1 MEEISIRLLLLED
14 DEVDRLAFERFVK
27 NERIPYDYRC
37 TGSVAIAQDLL
48 RTDSFDAVIMDYQL
62 SDGTAFDVFGSVPG
76 DVPIIIVT
84 GAGDEKIA
92 VEAIKAGASHYV
104 VKDPDGHY
112 LKAIPITI
120 HNSIKAKRAEMAL
133 QRYHDELE
141 KRVEERTAEIT
152 AVNNQILREITER
165 KKAEEKY
172 RSIFEN
178 ALEGIYQS
186 TPEGRFISVNPAMA
200 RSLGYDSPED
210 LIESVTDIA
219 QQLYVDPRDRVEL
232 LTLLRTQGNI
242 AGFETQMRRKDGTPI
257 WITLHVRPIRDE
269 EGRFVLLEGI
279 LKDVTEEKLAQEA
292 LQVSEER
299 YRSLVENIDIGVS
312 LIDSNQT
319 IVMTNA
325 AQAAMAQKSV
335 LDLIGGQCFRELL
348 GRNKECDDCPGRRAM
363 KEYRPAEREIEGI
376 RPDGKHYCLR
386 SRAFPTFDRGGAV
399 TGHIEV
405 VEDITDRKQWQEQV
419 HQAAKMEAIGLLAG
433 GVAHDFNNLLTAMIG
448 YSTMLQSQMG
458 KDEPQRAKV
467 VQITRAAERAAALTR
482 QLLALSRKQVLDTRL
497 VGLNEIIVD
506 FEAMLRRIIAPH
518 IEIRTSLNE
527 SLGGVKADPSQIEQ
541 ILLNLSV
548 NARDAMPHGGKLI
561 IETAN
566 VVLDEDY
573 ARTHTEV
580 TPGPHVMMSL
590 SDTGCGMDARTKSRV
605 FEPFFTAKE
614 KGTGLGLSTVYGIV
628 KQHHGH
634 ITVYSELNRGT
645 VFKVYLP
652 MVKDAAAKPVEDV
665 ESIRLRRGSETVLV
679 VDDEEI
685 VQTLASEALELMG
698 YTVLKATLA
707 EEALAASSAHPGTIH
722 LLLTDV
728 VLPQIDGPS
737 LFRRLFKQRPNMKVL
752 YMSGYV
758 ANSIADY
765 GVLDAEAHFLHKPF
779 TINSLAAKVREVLDG
794 GG

>member
-1 MEEISIRLLLLED
+1 MEETNIRLLLIED
-14 DEVDRLAFERFVK
+14 DEVDQLAFERFVK
-27 NERIPYDYRC
+27 NERIPYDYRWAR
-37 TGSVAIAQDLL
+37 SVAAAQALL
-48 RTDSFDAVIMDYQL
+48 KNHTFDAVLMDYQL
-62 SDGTAFDVFGSVPG
+62 PDGTAFDAFAFVPT

-84 GAGDEKIA
+84 GAGDEGIA

-112 LKAIPITI
+112 LKAIPITV
-120 HNSIKAKRAEMAL
+120 HNSIKAKRAEVAL
-133 QRYHDELE
+133 QRHHDELE
-141 KRVEERTAEIT
+141 RRVEERTAELT
-152 AVNNQILREITER
+152 AVNEQILREIAER

-186 TPEGRFISVNPAMA
+186 TPLGRFINVNPAMA
-200 RSLGYDSPED
+200 RTLGYDSPAD
-210 LIESVTDIA
+210 LIQSVSDIS
-219 QQLYVDPRDRVEL
+219 QQLYVDPADRSEL
-232 LTLLRTQGNI
+232 LNLLLTQGNV
-242 AGFETQMRRKDGTPI
+242 AGFETRMRRKDGETI
-257 WITLHVRPIRDE
+257 WVTLHVRPIRE
-269 EGRFVLLEGI
+269 EDGEFVLLEGI
-279 LKDVTEEKLAQEA
+279 LTDVTDQKLAQEA

-325 AQAAMAQKSV
+325 AQASMVNKAVS
-335 LDLIGGQCFRELL
+335 DLIGKPCFVELL
-348 GRNKECDDCPGRRAM
+348 GREDECDDCPGRQAM
-363 KEYRPAEREIEGI
+363 SECLPAEKEIEGV
-376 RPDGKHYCLR
+376 RPDGKHFCLR
-386 SRAFPTFDRGGAV
+386 SRAFPTFDRSGAV

-419 HQAAKMEAIGLLAG
+419 HQAAKMEAIGLMAG

-448 YSTMLQSQMG
+448 YATMLQSQMG
-458 KDEPQRAKV
+458 EDEPQRAKV

-497 VGLNEIIVD
+497 VDLNAIIED
-506 FEAMLRRIIAPH
+506 FGAMLRRIISPD
-518 IEIRTSLNE
+518 IEIRTSLTDP
-527 SLGGVKADPSQIEQ
+527 LGSVRADPSQIEQ
-541 ILLNLSV
+541 ILLNLAV
-548 NARDAMPHGGKLI
+548 NARDAMPNGGKLI

-566 VVLDEDY
+566 VVLDSDY
-573 ARTHTEV
+573 ARTHTEIN
-580 TPGPHVMMSL
+580 PGPHVMIAM
-590 SDTGCGMDARTKSRV
+590 SDTGCGMDTRTRSRI

-628 KQHHGH
+628 RQHHGH

-652 MVKDAAAKPVEDV
+652 MVKDPAKKPAVNE
-665 ESIRLRRGSETVLV
+665 ESLRLRRGTETVLV

-698 YTVLKATLA
+698 YTVLKAIQA
-707 EEALAASSAHPGTIH
+707 EEALSASKAHTGPIH

-728 VLPQIDGPS
+728 VLPQMDGPS
-737 LFRRLFKQRPNMKVL
+737 LYRRLSIDRPHMKVL

-758 ANSIADY
+758 ANSIADH
-765 GVLDAEAHFLHKPF
+765 GVLDPESPFLHKPF
-779 TINSLAAKVREVLDG
+779 TVNSLAAKVREVLDG
-794 GG
+794 R

>member
-1 MEEISIRLLLLED
+1 MEQTRIRLLLIED
-14 DEVDRLAFERFVK
+14 DEVDQLAFDRFVR
-27 NERIPYDYRC
+27 NEKLLYDYRC
-37 TGSVAIAQDLL
+37 ARSVAHAEKLL
-48 RTDSFDAVIMDYQL
+48 DKHTFEAVVMDYL
-62 SDGTAFDVFGSVPG
+62 LPDGTAFDLFGSVPG

-84 GAGDEKIA
+84 GAGDEEIA

-112 LKAIPITI
+112 LKTIPITV
-120 HNSIKAKRAEMAL
+120 HNAIKAKRAEVAL
-133 QRYHDELE
+133 QRYHEELE
-141 KRVEERTAEIT
+141 QRVEERTAELK
-152 AVNNQILREITER
+152 AVNEQILREIAER
-165 KKAEEKY
+165 KKAEQKY

-186 TPEGRFISVNPAMA
+186 TPQGRFISANPALA
-200 RSLGYDSPED
+200 RILGYESPED
-210 LIESVTDIA
+210 LMESVKDISRE
-219 QQLYVDPRDRVEL
+219 LYVDPNDRHEL
-232 LTLLRTQGNI
+232 LRLLRAQGNVSD
-242 AGFETQMRRKDGTPI
+242 FETQVRRRDGTTI
-257 WITLHVRPIRDE
+257 WVAFHVRSICDE
-269 EGRFVLLEGI
+269 RGNLDLLEGM
-279 LKDVTEEKLAQEA
+279 LTDMTERRLTQEA

-312 LIDSNQT
+312 LIDPDHT

-325 AQAAMAQKSV
+325 AQAAMVNKTAAMV
-335 LDLIGGQCFRELL
+335 IGKKCYRELL
-348 GRNKECDDCPGRRAM
+348 GRNSECPDCPGKQAM
-363 KEYRPAEREIEGI
+363 TEHRPGEAEIEGV
-376 RPDGKHYCLR
+376 RADGKHYCLR
-386 SRAFPTFDRGGAV
+386 SRAFPTFDRVGEVAGY
-399 TGHIEV
+399 IEV
-405 VEDITDRKQWQEQV
+405 IEDITDRRQWQEQV

-482 QLLALSRKQVLDTRL
+482 QLLALSRKQVLDTKVL
-497 VGLNEIIVD
+497 DLNEIIRD
-506 FEAMLRRIIAPH
+506 FEAMLSRIVTPDV
-518 IEIRTSLNE
+518 EIRTSLSD
-527 SLGGVKADPSQIEQ
+527 SLGRVKADPSQIEQ

-548 NARDAMPHGGKLI
+548 NARDAMRGGGKLI
-561 IETAN
+561 IESAN
-566 VVLDEDY
+566 VFLDHDY

-580 TPGPHVMMSL
+580 TPGPHVMIAV
-590 SDTGCGMDARTKSRV
+590 SDTGCGMDAKTRSRV

-634 ITVYSELNRGT
+634 ITLYSEPGRGT

-652 MVKDAAAKPVEDV
+652 MVKDPAETTIEHE
-665 ESIRLRRGSETVLV
+665 ESLRLRRGTETVLV

-685 VQTLASEALELMG
+685 VQKLASEALELMG
-698 YTVLKATLA
+698 YTVLKANQA
-707 EEALAASSAHPGTIH
+707 EGALAASNSHPGAID

-737 LFRRLFKQRPNMKVL
+737 LYKRLSAQRPNLKVL
-752 YMSGYV
+752 YMSGYI
-758 ANSIADY
+758 ANSIVDY
-765 GVLDAEAHFLHKPF
+765 GVIDAEAHFLHKPF

-794 GG
+794 G